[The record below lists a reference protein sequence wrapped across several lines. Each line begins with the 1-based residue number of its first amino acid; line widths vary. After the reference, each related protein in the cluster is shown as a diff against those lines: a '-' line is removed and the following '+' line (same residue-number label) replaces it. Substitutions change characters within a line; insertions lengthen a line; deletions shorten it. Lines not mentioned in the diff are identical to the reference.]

1 MSARSKKRSARGNR
15 PVIKVDVFSEGCR
28 LPYKK
33 MTARSISRLAAA
45 AADKTGIENAVIT
58 VIITDDGFI
67 REMNR
72 EYRKKDSPT
81 DVISFANRDCEFPDI
96 ESEPEDLGDIFISIE
111 TAERQAAE
119 YGVSLKDEIKRL
131 SSTAF
136 STSPDTIT
144 RKAKSRPPSW
154 RARNAKFTNPSPD
167 RAFSGPLF

>member
-1 MSARSKKRSARGNR
+1 M
-15 PVIKVDVFSEGCR
+15 IKVDVFTEGCR

-45 AADKTGIENAVIT
+45 AADKTGIENALIT

-131 SSTAF
+131 VIHGVLHLAGYDHEKSEKHAAVMA
-136 STSPDTIT
+136 
-144 RKAKSRPPSW
+144 RKEREIYESIA
-154 RARNAKFTNPSPD
+154 
-167 RAFSGPLF
+167 

>member
-72 EYRKKDSPT
+72 EYRKKNSPT

-131 SSTAF
+131 VIHGVLHLAGYDHEKSEKQAAVMA
-136 STSPDTIT
+136 
-144 RKAKSRPPSW
+144 RKEREIYESIA
-154 RARNAKFTNPSPD
+154 
-167 RAFSGPLF
+167 

>member
-131 SSTAF
+131 VIHGVLHLAGYDHEKSEEQAAVMA
-136 STSPDTIT
+136 
-144 RKAKSRPPSW
+144 RKEREIYESIA
-154 RARNAKFTNPSPD
+154 
-167 RAFSGPLF
+167 